1 MREAFIMVAKHT
13 LAAVL
18 CVVSACVGVAQ
29 AEMIV
34 APVAP
39 PAPLAPIPPVAPV
52 APSVS
57 IAPAAPSVTA
67 PVAAPMTAQEIEQAQ
82 QAWGMS
88 LVTLG
93 QLHQAGGDVNNAALQ
108 LLNRL
113 YAYDEGKVLF
123 KPTKAATDEFRE
135 TKAQA
140 LSYFVKGEVAEDHGF
155 ALQPW
160 SKVRFENHQM
170 VINADTAEAM
180 GDYFFTDATTGAE
193 TKVEFTFGYKRA
205 KADGHLVIF
214 LHHSSLPY
222 EPKH

>member
-1 MREAFIMVAKHT
+1 MVAKHP
-13 LAAVL
+13 LAVVL
-18 CVVSACVGVAQ
+18 LVAIGFMGMAQ
-29 AEMIV
+29 AEQLT

-39 PAPLAPIPPVAPV
+39 IAPMPPTPPV
-52 APSVS
+52 APSVT
-57 IAPAAPSVTA
+57 IATAAPSAVTA
-67 PVAAPMTAQEIEQAQ
+67 PITEQEVEQAQ
-82 QAWGMS
+82 QAWAAS

-93 QLHQAGGDVNNAALQ
+93 QLHQAGGDVQSAALQ

-113 YAYDEGKVLF
+113 YAYDEGKVIF
-123 KPTKAATDEFRE
+123 KPTKAAVDEFRE
-135 TKAQA
+135 TKEQA
-140 LSYFVKGEVAEDHGF
+140 LSYFVTGQVAEDHGF

-160 SKVRFENHQM
+160 SKVRFENHQI

-180 GDYFFTDATTGAE
+180 GVYFFTDAKTGTE
-193 TKVEFTFGYKRA
+193 TKVDFTFGYKRA